1 MSCETFYLNLPNH
14 PQASNL
20 SFRLSRIFQSQ
31 PHPSNKMRAG
41 NLRVGTRVRDKI
53 VLCITKMLVRYYS
66 HGMIL
71 VPMRIIAL
79 IEYPFPLALAN
90 FKEMNL
96 MNEVPSLQLNTPTK
110 KRILSRLLLDNG
122 GFALLDKPVAH
133 H

>member
-1 MSCETFYLNLPNH
+1 
-14 PQASNL
+14 
-20 SFRLSRIFQSQ
+20 
-31 PHPSNKMRAG
+31 MRAG

-110 KRILSRLLLDNG
+110 KSILSRLLLDNG